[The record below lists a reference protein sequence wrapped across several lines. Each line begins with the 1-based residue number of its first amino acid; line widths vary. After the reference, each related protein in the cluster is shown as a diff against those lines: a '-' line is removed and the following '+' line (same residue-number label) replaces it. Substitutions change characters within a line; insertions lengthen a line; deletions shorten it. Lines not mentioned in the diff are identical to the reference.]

1 MRMRGCGVAAAI
13 LLGALLGGARA
24 ARAGD
29 AVDCRVTIDGK
40 TKVKTVK
47 SIQECERLEGKVV
60 KQIYCEVHKSGGKTE
75 TKAVAD
81 PQSCRRLGGS
91 VVQNPKGKRPKK
103 SFE

>member
-1 MRMRGCGVAAAI
+1 MRGREIAAAI

-29 AVDCRVTIDGK
+29 SVDCKVTVAGK
-40 TKVKTVK
+40 SQVKTVK
-47 SIQECERLEGKVV
+47 SIQECERLGGKVV
-60 KQIYCEVHKSGGKTE
+60 KQIYCEVQKGGGKTE
-75 TKAVAD
+75 TGPVAS
-81 PQSCRRLGGS
+81 PQACRRLGGS